1 MNPPVLTS
9 ETRYKYAERK
19 IHEAA
24 VGGSALSVFDIGV
37 GSGPMRESLRQRGV
51 RYTGFDI
58 RPKFDDVIRW
68 DLTEPCPLP
77 SAQAD
82 FVLLLEVIEHL
93 LNAGLA
99 LDNLSAVVRPG
110 GCLLITTPN
119 PRWSRSRLE
128 ALRTGYPTFFK
139 VSDLEGNGHVFPVFP
154 HVLERILADRGFVIE
169 EYAML
174 KAPTRW
180 PAFAMRP
187 HYALSLL
194 HTAANKLIERMD
206 STAAGGCYAVL
217 ARKRGAAVHRAGGT
231 MG

>member
-1 MNPPVLTS
+1 
-9 ETRYKYAERK
+9 
-19 IHEAA
+19 
-24 VGGSALSVFDIGV
+24 
-37 GSGPMRESLRQRGV
+37 MREPLRQGGV

-110 GCLLITTPN
+110 GYLLITTPN

-154 HVLERILADRGFVIE
+154 HVLERILADRGFEIE

-180 PAFAMRP
+180 PDFAMRP
-187 HYALSLL
+187 HYVLSLL
-194 HTAANKLIERMD
+194 HTAVNKLIESMD
-206 STAAGGCYAVL
+206 ATAAGGCYAIL
-217 ARKRGAAVHRAGGT
+217 ARKRGDTAPSDAQTGGT
-231 MG
+231 TG